1 MRNEIIIFSIFLA
14 ILLYPVVLAGPGEAY
29 GNVTHV
35 VDGDTIYVQIQGYD
49 SRIGNISVRL
59 ADIDCPE
66 MNTDGGLAAK
76 QYAFQE
82 LYGSLVSLDL
92 DDLTGKDKYCRWV
105 AVVFLQKQNGTLAN
119 FNRMLVDSG
128 HACIWNF
135 TNNEFDPA
143 NWWNGTYP
151 LAAGKKGFFCSST
164 KKETGSVTNAGGGNE
179 SCSCFDVPLIG
190 NAASRKYHCPC
201 CQSVKQMNP
210 ANEVLFA
217 SASKRKAMGMCHA
230 KRAGLYRIFNQEF
243 QHQA

>member
-1 MRNEIIIFSIFLA
+1 MNEFSICMRFVMRNEIIIFSIFLA
-14 ILLYPVVLAGPGEAY
+14 ILLCPVVLAGPGEVY
-29 GNVTHV
+29 DNVTQV

-66 MNTDGGLAAK
+66 RNTDRGLAAR

-82 LYGSLVSLDL
+82 LSGSPVSLDL
-92 DDLTGKDKYCRWV
+92 DDITGKDKYCRWV

-143 NWWNGTYP
+143 NWWNDTYP
-151 LAAGKKGFFCSST
+151 LAPGKKDFSAHPSKMEKT
-164 KKETGSVTNAGGGNE
+164 TSQVQKATMILALVLMVRLSATQ
-179 SCSCFDVPLIG
+179 
-190 NAASRKYHCPC
+190 H
-201 CQSVKQMNP
+201 P
-210 ANEVLFA
+210 ANITVLA
-217 SASKRKAMGMCHA
+217 ARVLSK
-230 KRAGLYRIFNQEF
+230 
-243 QHQA
+243 